1 MPAAT
6 ERLPSA
12 LAWLGFQFAE
22 IDTQLKDA
30 AAVLRDLAAESSV
43 CGPSADRVAQ
53 LRWALRSVWKA
64 TDDAAARAAKDRTDE
79 DDTVDLTSELPEAD
93 DE

>member
-6 ERLPSA
+6 RRLPSA

-30 AAVLRDLAAESSV
+30 AAVLRDLAAESAV
-43 CGPSADRVAQ
+43 CGPAADRVSR
-53 LRWALRSVWKA
+53 LRYALRSVWKA
-64 TDDAAARAAKDRTDE
+64 TDDAAARAAKDRDGE
-79 DDTVDLTSELPEAD
+79 DDTIDLAALPSD